1 MSKKISE
8 GKPFKVTIAALI
20 LFMNIMFYTLEAP
33 GMGTG
38 FQSAWDIHPIFGILM
53 SLVIGVP
60 FLAYLY
66 FIIKDV

>member
-1 MSKKISE
+1 MGGRIENTKTFKIA
-8 GKPFKVTIAALI
+8 IAAAI
-20 LFMNIMFYTLEAP
+20 LFMNIMFYTKDAP

-38 FQSAWDIHPIFGILM
+38 FESAWNIHPLFGIFM
-53 SLVIGVP
+53 SLVIGAP